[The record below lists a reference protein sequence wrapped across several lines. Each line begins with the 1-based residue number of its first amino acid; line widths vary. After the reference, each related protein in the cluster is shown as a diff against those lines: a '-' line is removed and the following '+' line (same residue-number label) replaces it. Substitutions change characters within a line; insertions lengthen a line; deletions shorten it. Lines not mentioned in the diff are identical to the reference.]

1 MQRWKLTIEYNG
13 SEFCGWQVQDEFMSV
28 QQAIEEAVEKFTHV
42 ETRIHGA
49 GRTDSG
55 VHATGQVAHVDIN
68 SKYNAKEVRDAIN
81 FHLRPHKVSIVKAEP
96 VDEEFNARFDANHR
110 VYCYRI
116 TLHPSSDI
124 TLDQGKVWHLHGDL
138 NIKAM
143 QEAAN
148 HLLGEHDFTSF
159 RAKACQAKSPVR
171 TLHRLEIIEVESKL
185 ISGRHLEI
193 WAEAPSFLHHQI
205 RNIVGTLKMV
215 GEGKF
220 SPDDIPE
227 MLEAKHRREA
237 GVKAPAYGLY
247 FVRVDY

>member
-1 MQRWKLTIEYNG
+1 MQRWKLTIEYDG
-13 SEFCGWQVQDEFMSV
+13 TDFCGWQVQDEQMSV
-28 QQAIEEAVEKFTHV
+28 QQAIEEAVEQFTKV
-42 ETRIHGA
+42 KTRIHGA

-68 SKYNAKEVRDAIN
+68 SKYDAKEVRDAIN
-81 FHLRPHKVSIVKAEP
+81 YYLRPHKVSIVSAEA
-96 VDEEFNARFDANHR
+96 VSQDFEARFQGKHR

-124 TLDQGKVWHLHGDL
+124 TLDQGHVWHLNGDL
-138 NIKAM
+138 NISAM

-148 HLLGEHDFTSF
+148 HLIGEHDFTSF

-171 TLHRLEIIEVESKL
+171 TMHRLEITEVENKL
-185 ISGRHLEI
+185 ISGRHLEV

-220 SPDDIPE
+220 SPDDIPK
-227 MLEAKHRREA
+227 MLAAKHRREA
-237 GVKAPAYGLY
+237 GVKAPAHGLY